1 MRYLFTIE
9 FIDENFVRFI
19 YVNSQKICP
28 LKTSERSLVY
38 FKYAFDKSLQFRSN

>member
-19 YVNSQKICP
+19 YENSQKICP